1 MINIEVI
8 TDNNHRELRV
18 SGEVDAASSI
28 HLDEYLTDSISSG
41 VDIIIVE
48 CSNLNYISSA
58 GLGVFMSHLQDLKEK
73 NVKMV
78 IVGLRPKVKNV
89 FSILGLDQL
98 IEIKETKEEIFGV
111 SDE

>member
-8 TDNNHRELRV
+8 KEDKHHELHV
-18 SGEVDAASSI
+18 SGEIDAASSI
-28 HLDEYLTDSISSG
+28 HLDEHLVHSINAG
-41 VDIIIVE
+41 VKLIIVE
-48 CSNLNYISSA
+48 CSNLDYISSA

-73 NVKMV
+73 SIKMV
-78 IVGLRPKVKNV
+78 IVGLQPKVKNV

-98 IEIKETKEEIFGV
+98 IEIKETKEEVFGV